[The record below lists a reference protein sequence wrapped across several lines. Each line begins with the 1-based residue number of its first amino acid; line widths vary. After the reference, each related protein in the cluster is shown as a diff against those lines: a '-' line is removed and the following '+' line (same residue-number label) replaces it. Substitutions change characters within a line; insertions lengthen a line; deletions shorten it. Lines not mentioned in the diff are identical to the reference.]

1 MPPLR
6 DSHEQR
12 KIFVVPLARGYILNV
27 ASHRRQLFASV
38 LDDERAFADA
48 VPEFDYP
55 RSRALICFISNTGS
69 DITHIGMARQGRRA
83 GTGLRRLNLHE
94 ILTLQ
99 HPVSYSR
106 LLCHCSSNN
115 QVVIG
120 ERLRAGGLL
129 PPAAFRAVV
138 DAMRE
143 LSPESRPVLD
153 RFSAERQAMLDALPR
168 STRHSLALQKDS
180 VATAL
185 ALADMDRA
193 AIQAW
198 DPGRAAAV
206 ESFLDG
212 LPSAVARED
221 AVLMADMM
229 HVPGFDL
236 VRSMPYGAAVFANDR
251 SRLSVVLT
259 NHQPLEQR
267 LGADLIYFNET
278 YRAFAIV
285 QYKMMED
292 RGSGAFFALPNS
304 QLQTEIARM
313 EQTLATLDNA
323 SELSDPIGY
332 RLVAN
337 PFFLKFC
344 PRMIFEP
351 DNMALSQGMYLPLD
365 LWKLLE
371 GSDALQGPRGGRR
384 LTYENVGRYLENTS
398 FIALVANGWLG
409 SNLSATEAI
418 STIVR
423 DVLQTGRPLTV
434 AVKTETD
441 RAGA

>member
-1 MPPLR
+1 
-6 DSHEQR
+6 
-12 KIFVVPLARGYILNV
+12 
-27 ASHRRQLFASV
+27 
-38 LDDERAFADA
+38 
-48 VPEFDYP
+48 
-55 RSRALICFISNTGS
+55 
-69 DITHIGMARQGRRA
+69 
-83 GTGLRRLNLHE
+83 
-94 ILTLQ
+94 
-99 HPVSYSR
+99 